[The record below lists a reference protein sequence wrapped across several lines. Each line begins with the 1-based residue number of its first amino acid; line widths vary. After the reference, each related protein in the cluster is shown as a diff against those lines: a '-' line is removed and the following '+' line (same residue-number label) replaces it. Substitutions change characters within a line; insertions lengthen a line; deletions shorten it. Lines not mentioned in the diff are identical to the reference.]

1 MPPSRFSK
9 TLQPAGQRD
18 RGSGG
23 TGGPDKSLGWKT
35 VPEPGGDRRLVA
47 RSADAGGE
55 QFSLRRRLQV
65 LIAVLVALI
74 VAAGAIGLIIIDARD
89 DAIDEILFR
98 LDPAA
103 ATALRLDAALVDQQA
118 AVSGFVLVQ
127 REDVLEPYQRAR
139 TRETVALQELEQ
151 TLSGTPLEERVPRV
165 RAAIQEWRSDVVE
178 PQLSSTRA
186 GREAEARALATTG
199 QELFSAAREEV
210 RSLSELIS
218 ARLAAEQGSFSAA
231 RQQIALTVAVIVL
244 VATALFVVVTI
255 VLRRWVTDP
264 LEALRSQV
272 ALVSGGD
279 LRRAI
284 TPVGP
289 MELATVG
296 QGVEAMRLR
305 IIGELEAVRRANE
318 GLAQRAPAIVALR
331 DALSPKTYDLPPG
344 FRVAVHFEP
353 AEGVLAGDWYE
364 ALSLPDGRVA
374 LCVGDVSGHGATSA
388 IVALRAR
395 DLAIAGLKLGS
406 SPAEAL
412 RLVSES
418 LTDESDEAFVTC
430 FAGVIEPNGI
440 LRYANGGHPPPFLS
454 LAGGGYVLPLGPT
467 GPLLGPLPGEWGT
480 VEVGMGAR
488 STLVVYTDG
497 VIESTSGTGEEYGVD
512 RLGAVVAR
520 AQAGG
525 AEAVIAEFARDFRT
539 FDPGR
544 SRDDVTVV
552 ALTVEGDRRA

>member
-1 MPPSRFSK
+1 MP
-9 TLQPAGQRD
+9 A
-18 RGSGG
+18 SGG
-23 TGGPDKSLGWKT
+23 
-35 VPEPGGDRRLVA
+35 ERRLVA
-47 RSADAGGE
+47 RTAGAGGE

-65 LIAVLVALI
+65 LIAVLVFLI
-74 VAAGAIGLIIIDARD
+74 VIAGVTGLVIIDARD

-139 TRETVALQELEQ
+139 TREAAALEELQ
-151 TLSGTPLEERVPRV
+151 QRLSGTSLARHVPRV
-165 RAAIQEWRSDVVE
+165 RGAIEEWRSEVVE

-199 QELFSAAREEV
+199 QQLFAAAREEV
-210 RSLSELIS
+210 RALSAFITD
-218 ARLAAEQGSFSAA
+218 RLTTEQSEFNAA

-244 VATALFVVVTI
+244 VAIVLAIVVSI
-255 VLRRWVTDP
+255 LLRRWVTDP
-264 LEALRSQV
+264 LVALRAQV

-289 MELATVG
+289 AELATVG

-305 IIGELEAVRRANE
+305 ILGELEAVRRANE

-331 DALSPKTYDLPPG
+331 DALSPKTYDLPSG
-344 FRVAVHFEP
+344 FKVAVHFEP

-364 ALSLPDGRVA
+364 ALTLPGGRVG
-374 LCVGDVSGHGATSA
+374 LCVGDVAGHGATSA

-412 RLVSES
+412 KLISES
-418 LTDESDEAFVTC
+418 LSDDHDETFVTC
-430 FAGVIEPNGI
+430 FAAVIEPGGT
-440 LRYANGGHPPPFLS
+440 LRYANGGHPPPFLAI
-454 LAGGGYVLPLGPT
+454 AGEGDVLPLGPT
-467 GPLLGPLPGEWGT
+467 GPLLGPLPGEWES
-480 VEVGMGAR
+480 VDVAMAPR

-497 VIESTSGTGEEYGVD
+497 VIESTNGAGEEYGTD

-520 AQAGG
+520 VEGAG
-525 AEAVIAEFARDFRT
+525 AEAVISEFQRDFRT

-552 ALTVEGDRRA
+552 ALTAEAGRGA

>member
-1 MPPSRFSK
+1 M
-9 TLQPAGQRD
+9 
-18 RGSGG
+18 
-23 TGGPDKSLGWKT
+23 
-35 VPEPGGDRRLVA
+35 PEPGGDRRLVA
-47 RSADAGGE
+47 RTADAGGD

-65 LIAVLVALI
+65 LIAILVALI
-74 VAAGAIGLIIIDARD
+74 VGAGAIGLIIIDARD

-103 ATALRLDAALVDQQA
+103 ATALRLDASLVDQQA

-139 TRETVALQELEQ
+139 TRETAALQELEQ
-151 TLSGTPLEERVPRV
+151 TLRGTPLEDRVPRV
-165 RAAIQEWRSDVVE
+165 RDAIREWRSDVVE

-210 RSLSELIS
+210 RSLSALIS
-218 ARLAAEQGSFSAA
+218 QRLASEQNSFNAA

-264 LEALRSQV
+264 LESLRSQV

-289 MELATVG
+289 IELATVG

-331 DALSPKTYDLPPG
+331 DALSPKTYDLPSG

-364 ALSLPDGRVA
+364 ALSLPGGRVG
-374 LCVGDVSGHGATSA
+374 LCVGDVAGHGATSA

-412 RLVSES
+412 RLISES
-418 LTDESDEAFVTC
+418 LNDEDDEAFVTC

-440 LRYANGGHPPPFLS
+440 LRYANGGHPPPFLF
-454 LAGGGYVLPLGPT
+454 LAGAEDVLPLGPT
-467 GPLLGPLPGEWGT
+467 GPLLGPLPGEWET
-480 VEVGMGAR
+480 VEVGMGAH

-497 VIESTSGTGEEYGVD
+497 VIESTDGGGDEYGVD
-512 RLGAVVAR
+512 RLGEVVAR
-520 AQAGG
+520 AQGAG
-525 AEAVIAEFARDFRT
+525 AEAVIEEFARDFRT

-552 ALTVEGDRRA
+552 ALTVEGPRRA